1 MLFSD
6 VHLYDIQ
13 LRSGEEM
20 FASDDS
26 ICGYSQYIC
35 LKAEK
40 APVGACAV
48 LDNRWVTIPI
58 DLSKSILREIWEC
71 LCIEMQISQKQAL

>member
-1 MLFSD
+1 
-6 VHLYDIQ
+6 
-13 LRSGEEM
+13 M

-40 APVGACAV
+40 APVGACTV

-58 DLSKSILREIWEC
+58 DLSKSILRQRNMGVSLHWDANLTETGPVKANYEHFWPFTNSS
-71 LCIEMQISQKQAL
+71 L

>member
-1 MLFSD
+1 
-6 VHLYDIQ
+6 
-13 LRSGEEM
+13 M
-20 FASDDS
+20 FASDES

-58 DLSKSILREIWEC
+58 DLSKSILRQRNMGVS
-71 LCIEMQISQKQAL
+71 LH